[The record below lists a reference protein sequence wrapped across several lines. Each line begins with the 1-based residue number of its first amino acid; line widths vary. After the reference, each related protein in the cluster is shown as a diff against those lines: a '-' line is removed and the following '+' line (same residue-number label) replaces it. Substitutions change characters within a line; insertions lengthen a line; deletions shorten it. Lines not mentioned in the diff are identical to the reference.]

1 MISREDAGRVLREEA
16 LFSPGMVKQELDR
29 YQYRS
34 PGQAGS
40 YYYGYRRLIDL
51 RIETELALGDKFD
64 KRAFN
69 DFLLSQGIIPLE
81 LMAQAVREQFVPAQ
95 R

>member
-1 MISREDAGRVLREEA
+1 MA
-16 LFSPGMVKQELDR
+16 KQELDR
-29 YQYRS
+29 YQYRM

-40 YYYGYRRLIDL
+40 YYYGYRKLLDL
-51 RIETELALGDKFD
+51 RIETEVALGERFD
-64 KRAFN
+64 EKAFN

-81 LMAQAVREQFVPAQ
+81 LMAKAVREEFVPSQ